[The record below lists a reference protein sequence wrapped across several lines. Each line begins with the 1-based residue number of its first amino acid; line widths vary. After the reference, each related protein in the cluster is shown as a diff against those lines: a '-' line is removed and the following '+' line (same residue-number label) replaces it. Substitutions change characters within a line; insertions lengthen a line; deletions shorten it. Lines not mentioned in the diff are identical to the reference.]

1 MPTLTQKIGGLTRG
15 LNALSAVAVMAM
27 MLLTCADIVLRLMRR
42 PITGTYELM
51 GFLAAL
57 FVSFALAQTSVDKG
71 HIAVDFLVQRFSR
84 RVQEGIEAV
93 NSLVCIGLFGLVAR
107 QCVVYGAE
115 LRASGEVSMTLQ
127 LPLYPVVYGIGAGCA
142 VLCLALAARVG
153 DILKSEPKIQVPE
166 KSD

>member
-1 MPTLTQKIGGLTRG
+1 
-15 LNALSAVAVMAM
+15 LNALSAAAVMAM

-71 HIAVDFLVQRFSR
+71 HIAVDFLVMRLSR
-84 RVQEGIEAV
+84 RAQRIIDALNDG
-93 NSLVCIGLFGLVAR
+93 VCIGLFALVTR

-127 LPLYPVVYGIGAGCA
+127 LPVYPVVYGIGAGCA
-142 VLCLALAARVG
+142 VLCLVLAARVV
-153 DILKSEPKIQVPE
+153 DSLR
-166 KSD
+166 SD

>member
-1 MPTLTQKIGGLTRG
+1 MPSLTRRLAWLTRS
-15 LNALSAVAVMAM
+15 LNALSAAAVMAM

-57 FVSFALAQTSVDKG
+57 FASFALAQTSVDKG
-71 HIAVDFLVQRFSR
+71 HIAVDFLVMRLSR
-84 RVQEGIEAV
+84 RAQRIIDAINDG
-93 NSLVCIGLFGLVAR
+93 VCIGLFALVTR

-127 LPLYPVVYGIGAGCA
+127 LPVYPVVYGIGAGCA
-142 VLCLALAARVG
+142 VLCLVLAARVV
-153 DILKSEPKIQVPE
+153 DNLRN
-166 KSD
+166 

>member
-1 MPTLTQKIGGLTRG
+1 MPSLTRRLAWLTRS
-15 LNALSAVAVMAM
+15 LNALSAAAVMAM

-71 HIAVDFLVQRFSR
+71 HIAVDFLVMRLSR
-84 RVQEGIEAV
+84 RAQRIIDALNDG
-93 NSLVCIGLFGLVAR
+93 VCIGLFALVTR

-127 LPLYPVVYGIGAGCA
+127 LPVYPVVYGIGAGCA
-142 VLCLALAARVG
+142 VLCLVLAARVV
-153 DILKSEPKIQVPE
+153 DNLRR
-166 KSD
+166 D

>member
-1 MPTLTQKIGGLTRG
+1 MPSLTRRLAWLTRS
-15 LNALSAVAVMAM
+15 LNALSAAAVMAM

-71 HIAVDFLVQRFSR
+71 HIAVDFLVMRLSR
-84 RVQEGIEAV
+84 RAQRIIDAINDG
-93 NSLVCIGLFGLVAR
+93 VCIGLFALVTR

-127 LPLYPVVYGIGAGCA
+127 LPVYPVVYGIGAGCA
-142 VLCLALAARVG
+142 VLCLVLAARVV
-153 DILKSEPKIQVPE
+153 DSLR
-166 KSD
+166 SD

>member
-1 MPTLTQKIGGLTRG
+1 
-15 LNALSAVAVMAM
+15 LNALSAAAVMAM

-57 FVSFALAQTSVDKG
+57 FVSFALAQTSVDKE
-71 HIAVDFLVQRFSR
+71 HIAVDFLVMRLSR
-84 RVQEGIEAV
+84 RAQRIIDALNDG
-93 NSLVCIGLFGLVAR
+93 VCIGLFALVTR

-127 LPLYPVVYGIGAGCA
+127 LPVYPVVYGIGAGCA
-142 VLCLALAARVG
+142 VLCLVLAARVV
-153 DILKSEPKIQVPE
+153 DNLRN
-166 KSD
+166 

>member
-1 MPTLTQKIGGLTRG
+1 MPSLTRRLAWLTRS
-15 LNALSAVAVMAM
+15 LNALSAAAVMAM

-71 HIAVDFLVQRFSR
+71 HIAVDFLVMHLSR
-84 RVQEGIEAV
+84 RAQRIIDALNDG
-93 NSLVCIGLFGLVAR
+93 VCIGLFALVTR

-127 LPLYPVVYGIGAGCA
+127 LPVYPVVYGIGAGCA
-142 VLCLALAARVG
+142 VLCLVLAARVV
-153 DILKSEPKIQVPE
+153 DNLRN
-166 KSD
+166 

>member
-1 MPTLTQKIGGLTRG
+1 MPSLTRRLAWLTRS
-15 LNALSAVAVMAM
+15 LNALSAAAVMAM

-71 HIAVDFLVQRFSR
+71 HIAVDFLVMRLSR
-84 RVQEGIEAV
+84 RAQRIIDALNDG
-93 NSLVCIGLFGLVAR
+93 VCIGLFALVTR

-127 LPLYPVVYGIGAGCA
+127 LPVYPVVYGIGAGCA
-142 VLCLALAARVG
+142 VLCLVLAARVV
-153 DILKSEPKIQVPE
+153 DSLR
-166 KSD
+166 SD